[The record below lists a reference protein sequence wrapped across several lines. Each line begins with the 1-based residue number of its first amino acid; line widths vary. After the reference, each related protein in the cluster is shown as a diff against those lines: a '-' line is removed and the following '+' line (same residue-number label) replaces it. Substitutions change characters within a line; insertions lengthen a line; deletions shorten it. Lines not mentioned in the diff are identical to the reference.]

1 MTPWPERALG
11 GLLGAGF
18 TRGLI
23 RSVFGGATENFVAEL
38 AVGDFVQ
45 GNIHKGH
52 AGGDGNHGAVA
63 EAELADAL
71 GDHIDKDLWATDF
84 G

>member
-23 RSVFGGATENFVAEL
+23 GGVFGGATENFVAEF
-38 AVGDFVQ
+38 AIGDFVQ
-45 GNIHKGH
+45 GDIHKGH

-63 EAELADAL
+63 EAELAHAL
-71 GDHIDKDLWATDF
+71 GDHIDEDLWATDF

>member
-1 MTPWPERALG
+1 MPREALRR
-11 GLLGAGF
+11 LLGAGF

-38 AVGDFVQ
+38 AIGDFMQ